1 MEGPLL
7 TLTLWAGM
15 PLPSSRF
22 GARCREASPEV
33 IFSKFRYRSE
43 SLASIRA
50 RLNLIAVLLPLKRS
64 QLGSNG
70 RNASVGTS
78 EL

>member
-1 MEGPLL
+1 
-7 TLTLWAGM
+7 
-15 PLPSSRF
+15 
-22 GARCREASPEV
+22 
-33 IFSKFRYRSE
+33 
-43 SLASIRA
+43 LASIRA